1 MLVCFGLGDLF
12 HSTKMGLQT
21 TSVEPLSFIWLCASL
36 RERKKWLCIITN
48 QPYDLKKKG
57 KNVGNCFLCRALKR
71 EQERGGGDGGGGRH
85 FWPQLINRTL
95 FRLACTHYLFTGAF
109 SQSEGNMFQH
119 LVGVGVGGG
128 GSGREKEGWWWKER
142 EKRWDELLPGVG
154 RCHGVPSADSIVAQ
168 RTHRWLNAKGRAF
181 SLWRKRL

>member
-1 MLVCFGLGDLF
+1 M
-12 HSTKMGLQT
+12 T
-21 TSVEPLSFIWLCASL
+21 W
-36 RERKKWLCIITN
+36 
-48 QPYDLKKKG
+48 KKKG

-119 LVGVGVGGG
+119 LVGVGGAVGGKKRDDG
-128 GSGREKEGWWWKER
+128 GKRERRG
-142 EKRWDELLPGVG
+142 GMNSCQVS
-154 RCHGVPSADSIVAQ
+154 VVAMAFHQ
-168 RTHRWLNAKGRAF
+168 PTPLWLNGLIGDWMPKGGRFRCGESGSKVGSNQSAPTHPSHPTGMHRMRA
-181 SLWRKRL
+181 RLRDVWLAGTVCSKALIAGFLG